1 MTRFVLMPGEHSRD
15 YVVDA
20 GRATLKEGEMWGA
33 RVPDMNRFLDGNGNL
48 AVKFIITY
56 LEY

>member
-1 MTRFVLMPGEHSRD
+1 MNRFVLMPEEHTKNN
-15 YVVDA
+15 VVDV
-20 GRATLKEGEMWGA
+20 GRATLKEGDMWGA
-33 RVPDMNRFLDGNGNL
+33 LVPDINRFVDANGNL

>member
-1 MTRFVLMPGEHSRD
+1 MPGEHTKD
-15 YVVDA
+15 KIVDV
-20 GRATLKEGEMWGA
+20 GRVTLKEGGMWGA
-33 RVPDMNRFLDGNGNL
+33 RVTDMNRFFDGNGNL

>member
-1 MTRFVLMPGEHSRD
+1 MPEEHTKNN
-15 YVVDA
+15 VVDV
-20 GRATLKEGEMWGA
+20 GRATLKEGDMWGA
-33 RVPDMNRFLDGNGNL
+33 LVPDINRFVDANGNL